1 MFFARIDDSRLDEA
15 VAQEFPQIV
24 KATEKIA
31 RKGLRGFYFVSL
43 VLKTSLTKQIHLML
57 GAVAIEIEVRFFAL
71 IYQLLVCL
79 DYHVVFKDI
88 SSEGV
93 GSQLLFGFDS

>member
-43 VLKTSLTKQIHLML
+43 VLKTSLAKQIHLML
-57 GAVAIEIEVRFFAL
+57 GAVAIEIVCSIF
-71 IYQLLVCL
+71 LVIIL
-79 DYHVVFKDI
+79 VV
-88 SSEGV
+88 
-93 GSQLLFGFDS
+93 